1 MKIILLQSLKFFIV
15 GFSGMFVNYF
25 SSIFF
30 FGIFKNEFIYSTS
43 LGIAISIFSNFILN
57 KVWTFKD
64 LNFSPKYLVKQIIS
78 FIIISSIGIT
88 IQLFLVYILIEK
100 GFSYSVSLVFSIL
113 VAAVGNFILNKKI
126 TFEKNRR
133 NS

>member
-1 MKIILLQSLKFFIV
+1 MKTILLQSLKFFIV
-15 GFSGMFVNYF
+15 GFSGMVVNF
-25 SSIFF
+25 ITSIFF
-30 FGIFKNEFIYSTS
+30 FGVFKNEYIYSTS

-64 LNFSPKYLVKQIIS
+64 PNFSPKYLLKQITS
-78 FIIISSIGIT
+78 FITISSIGII

-126 TFEKNRR
+126 TFERNR
-133 NS
+133 

>member
-30 FGIFKNEFIYSTS
+30 FSVFKNEFIYSTS

-64 LNFSPKYLVKQIIS
+64 FNFSPKYFVKQIIS
-78 FIIISSIGIT
+78 FIIISSIGII

-126 TFEKNRR
+126 TFEKNR
-133 NS
+133 

>member
-30 FGIFKNEFIYSTS
+30 FSVFKNEFIYSTS

-64 LNFSPKYLVKQIIS
+64 LNFSPKYFVKQIIS
-78 FIIISSIGIT
+78 FIIISSIGII

-126 TFEKNRR
+126 TFEKNR
-133 NS
+133 